1 MRTKLAVVF
10 WVVMVV
16 GLVSCWAQALTA
28 PPGLETTPLNKWQLN
43 LVTLG
48 FIAQV
53 LGRALTALRA
63 GGGLVG
69 MWRSVVF
76 GSTTTVKLLVAMG
89 LIGLMGLMGACTT
102 SQQQVAVNTLFT
114 LEQTATAA
122 VDGYDSLVIKGTVP
136 TNDVPKVS
144 ALYNKFQAS
153 MLVALDAVQF
163 NSNAIAPPS
172 LVVESQDLVN
182 LITRLQGK

>member
-28 PPGLETTPLNKWQLN
+28 PADLQTKPFSQWQLN

-48 FIAQV
+48 LIAQA
-53 LGRALTALRA
+53 LGRAYTAVRA

-69 MWRSVVF
+69 IWRSVVF
-76 GSTTTVKLLVAMG
+76 GSTTTVKVLVAMG
-89 LIGLMGLMGACTT
+89 LIGLLGLMAACTT
-102 SQQQVAVNTLFT
+102 TQQRVAVNTLFS
-114 LEQTATAA
+114 LEQGATAA
-122 VDGYDSLVIKGTVP
+122 VDGYDSRVIKGVLP
-136 TNDVPKVS
+136 TNDVPRVS

-172 LVVESQDLVN
+172 LAVESQDLVN
-182 LITRLQGK
+182 LIMKLEGK